1 MNAESTYVRPVRPRP
16 TLVPPPG
23 GDGARLAATV
33 LALPLR
39 VAATP
44 LGRRVLAAATAA
56 VLLVSLVGA
65 LYDHTDRPGAAATDA
80 LAGAQAT
87 ASRQADPAAPRRGE
101 AAPAAAKRTGGA
113 AEAAAAWF
121 AGRQRVALDQVRA
134 LQQRRVSD
142 SERQVLVV
150 AEAGASKLPSAYV
163 TVRKGPGGWAAVS

>member
-1 MNAESTYVRPVRPRP
+1 MNAESTYVRPARPRP

-23 GDGARLAATV
+23 GDGAGLAATV

-44 LGRRVLAAATAA
+44 LGRRVLAAATVA
-56 VLLVSLVGA
+56 VVLVSLVGA
-65 LYDHTDRPGAAATDA
+65 LYDHTDRPGAAAAGA

-87 ASRQADPAAPRRGE
+87 ASRQATPAA
-101 AAPAAAKRTGGA
+101 ASAAAKRAGGA

-134 LQQRRVSD
+134 LQQRRVSAT
-142 SERQVLVV
+142 ERQVLVV
-150 AEAGASKLPSAYV
+150 AEAGASTLPSAYV

>member
-23 GDGARLAATV
+23 GEGGRLAAIV

-44 LGRRVLAAATAA
+44 LGRRVLAAATVA

-65 LYDHTDRPGAAATDA
+65 LYDHTDRPGAAAAGA
-80 LAGAQAT
+80 LASAQAT
-87 ASRQADPAAPRRGE
+87 ASRQA
-101 AAPAAAKRTGGA
+101 APAAAKRGGA

-121 AGRQRVALDQVRA
+121 AGKQRVAPDRVRA
-134 LQQRRVSD
+134 LQQRQVSAT
-142 SERQVLVV
+142 ERQVLVV
-150 AEAGASKLPSAYV
+150 AEAGAAKLPSAYV
-163 TVRKGPGGWAAVS
+163 TVRKGPDGWAAVS

>member
-23 GDGARLAATV
+23 GEGARLAAVV

-44 LGRRVLAAATAA
+44 LGRRLLAAATVA
-56 VLLVSLVGA
+56 VVLVTLVGA
-65 LYDHTDRPGAAATDA
+65 LYDHTDRPGAAAAGA

-87 ASRQADPAAPRRGE
+87 ASRQA
-101 AAPAAAKRTGGA
+101 APAAARGAAGKPAAARRGGA

-121 AGRQRVALDQVRA
+121 AGRQRVALDRVRA
-134 LQQRRVSD
+134 LQQRQVSAT
-142 SERQVLVV
+142 ERQVLVV
-150 AEAGASKLPSAYV
+150 AEAGASKVPSAYV
-163 TVRKGPGGWAAVS
+163 TVRKGPDGWAAVS